1 VLIVEDVDIAG
12 RFLDQWGK
20 LVAAGDKMPASLKAE
35 NSKPTIHSE
44 GYRIEDHGEQGIK
57 A

>member
-35 NSKPTIHSE
+35 NSKAGDP
-44 GYRIEDHGEQGIK
+44 Q
-57 A
+57 